1 MEIHDVFG
9 IKPLGE
15 AGLKIPE
22 SVIKG
27 ISSFLETVCKPG
39 AEELG
44 YMLKDQ
50 VRRWRLNNIF
60 RVLDKAKG
68 RLSFDGHDLSL
79 TANARVGLS
88 IMEGCSEVDDDEL
101 QDLWAGLFVSS
112 CTPDGRDD
120 SNMNFVDLLR
130 RMSSVEARILDYAC
144 IS

>member
-68 RLSFDGHDLSL
+68 RLSLLSF
-79 TANARVGLS
+79 S
-88 IMEGCSEVDDDEL
+88 FS
-101 QDLWAGLFVSS
+101 
-112 CTPDGRDD
+112 
-120 SNMNFVDLLR
+120 
-130 RMSSVEARILDYAC
+130 
-144 IS
+144 